1 MRNRNNLPI
10 IQKTYDFVKWYV
22 PILDKLPRN
31 HKFLLGDRIV
41 SGLYEL
47 LENLILARYEQNKL
61 GRLTL
66 LNGKL
71 DILRHQSRLL
81 LDFNLVNA
89 NRYENISQKINDIG
103 IELGGWIK
111 HQKNKTSAPSAPLR

>member
-89 NRYENISQKINDIG
+89 NRYENISQKINALG

-111 HQKNKTSAPSAPLR
+111 HQQNKTSAPSAPLR